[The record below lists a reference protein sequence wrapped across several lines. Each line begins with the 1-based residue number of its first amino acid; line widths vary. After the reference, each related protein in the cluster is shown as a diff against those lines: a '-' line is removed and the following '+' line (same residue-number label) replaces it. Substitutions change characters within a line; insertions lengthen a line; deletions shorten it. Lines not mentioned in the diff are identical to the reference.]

1 LVLNTNRLRILR
13 EVAARGSIA
22 AAARAL
28 YLTGPGVSHQLAT
41 LEREVG
47 VPLLERTA
55 RSVHL
60 TEAGRYLA
68 ARAGVI
74 LAECEETLAGIASFS
89 DEVGGTVRLSMNS
102 LDGNVLMQ
110 AVRRECAKHPALE
123 VLPVA
128 LPTSIALPALRTG
141 EFDIVLASDWDCL
154 PMIPDPDTTRHDSM
168 SDTYLVVLP
177 PGHRLAGCAD
187 PLRLK
192 DLADEQWCLSS
203 EEMCREAVQLAMR
216 SAGFRPRIAC
226 ECQYSRSIA
235 TSAETGIGIGI
246 VPRLADLRGLD
257 VVLRPLDEPML
268 TRHLFALVRA
278 GSSDLPAIRVILDA
292 LRDGASRSDMHDLE
306 APDVSGTRAP
316 SSEAE

>member
-1 LVLNTNRLRILR
+1 MLLNTNRLRILR
-13 EVAARGSIA
+13 EVAERGSIA

-47 VPLLERTA
+47 VPLLERTP
-55 RSVHL
+55 RSVRL

-68 ARAGVI
+68 DRAVVI
-74 LAECEETLAGIASFS
+74 LAECEKTVAGIGSFS
-89 DEVGGTVRLSMNS
+89 DGVGGTLRLSMND

-110 AVRRECAKHPALE
+110 SVRRELADYPALE

-154 PMIPDPDTTRHDSM
+154 PMIPGPDTARHDLM

-177 PGHRLAGCAD
+177 TAHPLAGSIE

-192 DLADEQWCLSS
+192 DLADEHWCLSS

-216 SAGFRPRIAC
+216 SAGFVARVAC

-235 TSAETGIGIGI
+235 MSAETGLGIGI
-246 VPRLADLRGLD
+246 VPSLADLRGLD
-257 VVLRPLDEPML
+257 VLLRPLDEPML
-268 TRHLFALVRA
+268 TRHLFALVRT
-278 GSSDLPAIRVILDA
+278 GSSELPAIRIILDA
-292 LRDGASRSDMHDLE
+292 LRNGAALAHI
-306 APDVSGTRAP
+306 
-316 SSEAE
+316 